1 MLTHIMEN
9 SGLVVV
15 GIAIKAAVSAG
26 VVLANIS
33 AKETGTPLP
42 CRGMGWHEKSL
53 SYGIFN
59 DLLRKTP
66 FCIHMASD
74 KGSVFQTQVNLH
86 TQPFGG
92 HIERIDQLI
101 LYGHRNCRCLWKIA
115 LCLFIQIK
123 EAHYT
128 LIGIG
133 L

>member
-9 SGLVVV
+9 SGSVVV

-74 KGSVFQTQVNLH
+74 KGISLANAVIEPVRKEGWDIRSASCVDNHCIPLKSTVHIPFQFCT
-86 TQPFGG
+86 T
-92 HIERIDQLI
+92 
-101 LYGHRNCRCLWKIA
+101 
-115 LCLFIQIK
+115 
-123 EAHYT
+123 
-128 LIGIG
+128 
-133 L
+133 

>member
-66 FCIHMASD
+66 FSIHMASAD
-74 KGSVFQTQVNLH
+74 GSNLYFV
-86 TQPFGG
+86 TETG
-92 HIERIDQLI
+92 
-101 LYGHRNCRCLWKIA
+101 LYGFLTRAYLSRMRL
-115 LCLFIQIK
+115 
-123 EAHYT
+123 
-128 LIGIG
+128 
-133 L
+133 

>member
-59 DLLRKTP
+59 DLLRKHP
-66 FCIHMASD
+66 SASTWLLTRAYL
-74 KGSVFQTQVNLH
+74 SRMRL
-86 TQPFGG
+86 
-92 HIERIDQLI
+92 
-101 LYGHRNCRCLWKIA
+101 
-115 LCLFIQIK
+115 
-123 EAHYT
+123 
-128 LIGIG
+128 
-133 L
+133 

>member
-1 MLTHIMEN
+1 MIMVPTN
-9 SGLVVV
+9 YASRRNQDWFP
-15 GIAIKAAVSAG
+15 S
-26 VVLANIS
+26 
-33 AKETGTPLP
+33 
-42 CRGMGWHEKSL
+42 
-53 SYGIFN
+53 IFN

-86 TQPFGG
+86 TQPFSG

-101 LYGHRNCRCLWKIA
+101 LYGHQNCRCLWKIA